1 MLRLLAILVGVL
13 LIAWLVVKLLKAA
26 RNETIDWKTIGLICA
41 FVALAFWLRHVTG
54 IG

>member
-1 MLRLLAILVGVL
+1 MLRLLAVVVGLL
-13 LIAWLVVKLLKAA
+13 LIAFLIIKLLKAA
-26 RNETIDWKTIGLICA
+26 RNETIDWRTIGVICA

>member
-1 MLRLLAILVGVL
+1 MLRLLAVVVGLL
-13 LIAWLVVKLLKAA
+13 LIAVLIVKLLKAA
-26 RNETIDWKTIGLICA
+26 RNETIDWRTIGVICA